1 MYFPLGA
8 PVPAPTITPK
18 APPGVFSADVT
29 LLLGWLQYIGII
41 AGVVGFIFCGIQMTI
56 GRRQRHAM
64 AADGAAG
71 IPWVIVGLSVIAL
84 STGIVSAIL

>member
-1 MYFPLGA
+1 MFFPIGT
-8 PVPAPTITPK
+8 VPAPSITPK
-18 APPGVFSADVT
+18 APPGLGTTAT
-29 LLLGWLQYIGII
+29 LLLGWLQYVGII